1 MIYLVLFCSVC
12 CNIIAAVILYRE
24 LYAINLKIL
33 HLQEEIRQLKTQCV
47 TVSPQ
52 PKKKKRVRVITPN
65 RVF

>member
-24 LYAINLKIL
+24 LYALNRKIL
-33 HLQEEIRQLKTQCV
+33 FLQEEIRELRSQRQEM
-47 TVSPQ
+47 PA
-52 PKKKKRVRVITPN
+52 PKKKKRVRIITPN